1 MKKIYLFA
9 ILNLFVALS
18 QAQNVQWAK
27 AEGLWAYDYGY
38 GIGNDNAGNVYVA
51 GKYELNGANFS
62 GTTVTCA
69 GNHDCYLA
77 KYSPTGA
84 LIWIRT
90 AGGGMGDYWQGMYTD
105 GTSAVYAAGEIEYS
119 TIPVTFPGSAV
130 TFTPKGDNDIA
141 FAKYDLNGNLL
152 WAKQEG
158 SFYNE
163 KALDITADASGNVYI
178 CGYYA
183 DTVIFNGVQYPSL
196 GSNDLFVAKYNSSG
210 AFQWVRK
217 SGGPGR
223 DEAKAIKCDAAGN
236 VYICGMYSNNAIFG
250 AQTLTCT
257 PGFYEAYLAK
267 YDPAGNLLW
276 VKKGGGD
283 FDDVAWGLAIDS
295 QNKIYIT
302 GEYIGYGVFGG
313 FNVTTAGGTD
323 VFVASYDAN
332 GTELWLKSAGGS
344 LIDRARGIGTNG
356 TDLFITGQFGA
367 TASFGANSFTAADSS
382 DVFISAMNNSGTFL
396 WTSVAGGMADSL
408 ETLGYESGN
417 AICAEANGNVYATG
431 SILTGA
437 VFGNIT
443 LQGYKRTDVFVTK
456 LNGQPAAPP
465 NGLNENTDAE
475 TFSIY
480 PNPGNGNLNFDL
492 SRYGNKQVE
501 IAVYNT
507 LGKLID
513 KKIFKAG
520 TAVSL
525 DLTTQANGMY
535 FAEVKAD
542 GQLLANKK
550 IMINK

>member
-38 GIGNDNAGNVYVA
+38 GIQNDNAGNVYVA

-69 GNHDCYLA
+69 GNHDCFLA
-77 KYSPTGA
+77 KYSPSGG

-90 AGGGMGDYWQGMYTD
+90 AGGGMGDYWWGTYTD

-119 TIPVTFPGSAV
+119 NIPVTFPGSAV
-130 TFTPKGDNDIA
+130 TFTPKGDNDIV

-163 KALDITADASGNVYI
+163 KALGITADASGNVFI

-183 DTVIFNGVQYPSL
+183 DTIIFNGVQYPSL
-196 GSNDLFVAKYNSSG
+196 GSKDLFVAKYNSSG
-210 AFQWVRK
+210 AFQWVK
-217 SGGPGR
+217 KAGGPGR

-267 YDPAGNLLW
+267 YDTNGNLVW

-283 FDDVAWGLAIDS
+283 YDDVAWSLTIDP
-295 QNKIYIT
+295 QNKIYVT

-344 LIDRARGIGTNG
+344 LIDRARGITTNG

-367 TASFGANSFTAADSS
+367 TAAFGTNSVTAADSS
-382 DVFISAMNNSGTFL
+382 DVFISALNNSGSFL
-396 WTSVAGGMADSL
+396 WTSAAGGMPDSV
-408 ETLGYESGN
+408 ETLGYESGI

-465 NGLNENTDAE
+465 NGLNENTNAE
-475 TFSIY
+475 NFSVY
-480 PNPGNGNLNFDL
+480 PNPSNGNLNFDL

-507 LGKLID
+507 MGKLID